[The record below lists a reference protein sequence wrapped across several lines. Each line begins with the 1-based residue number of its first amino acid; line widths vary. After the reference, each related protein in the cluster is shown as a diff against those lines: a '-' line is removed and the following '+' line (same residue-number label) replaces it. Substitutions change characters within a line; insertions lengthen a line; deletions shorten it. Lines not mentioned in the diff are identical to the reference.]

1 MNVNPPPLS
10 WAITDEEGI
19 MFEFQSKDLFEE
31 TMEEAKRYDGL
42 FHSVR
47 KDDVKLLFIDPAIKD
62 AIREFLSERQR
73 EFRSQ

>member
-1 MNVNPPPLS
+1 
-10 WAITDEEGI
+10 

-42 FHSVR
+42 YHSVK

-62 AIREFLSERQR
+62 AIREFLQERQR
-73 EFRSQ
+73 EFRTQ

>member
-1 MNVNPPPLS
+1 MK
-10 WAITDEEGI
+10 GI

-62 AIREFLSERQR
+62 AIREFLQERQR
-73 EFRSQ
+73 ELRSQ

>member
-1 MNVNPPPLS
+1 
-10 WAITDEEGI
+10 

-62 AIREFLSERQR
+62 AIREFFAR
-73 EFRSQ
+73 EAEGI